1 MDGKRIIQLGLDNV
15 DRATERAL
23 DGLSVAEI
31 AWQPRPD
38 ANSIGLILF
47 HMARSE
53 DSYIQR
59 LIQHQ
64 PQLWETAK
72 WYEKLHKDKTDA
84 GSHYSAEQVASFMV
98 PDLKDLGA
106 YALVVRQQTISF
118 LNGLTPEQLDE
129 KIELPP
135 MPSGQS
141 APRRFPFE
149 PVVGSLLMW
158 NVVHLA
164 EHAGEISYLRGL
176 QRGMDK

>member
-1 MDGKRIIQLGLDNV
+1 MDAKKIIQVGLDNI
-15 DRATERAL
+15 DRATERSL

-59 LIQHQ
+59 LIQQQ

-72 WYEKLHKDKTDA
+72 WFEKLHKDKTDG
-84 GSHYSAEQVASFMV
+84 GSHYSTEQVASFIV
-98 PDLKDLGA
+98 PDLKDLKA
-106 YALVVRQQTISF
+106 YALDVRQQTISF
-118 LNGLTPEQLDE
+118 INGLTQEQLDE
-129 KIELPP
+129 KIELPLL
-135 MPSGQS
+135 PSGQG
-141 APRRFPFE
+141 APRRLPFD
-149 PVVGSLLMW
+149 PVVGSILMW